1 MEQLTENEKL
11 ITQMIA
17 SGKSVK
23 EVADKICK
31 SQRTITNQIQVIYDK
46 TGIERRLNAL
56 AAYYYQLMISREV
69 EKTLKDKFQKF
80 TLNPTQPTTFLA

>member
-1 MEQLTENEKL
+1 MEQFTEREKL

-23 EVADKICK
+23 DVADKVCR
-31 SQRTITNQIQVIYDK
+31 SEHTITKQIQVIYDK

-56 AAYYYQLMISREV
+56 AAYYYQLLISKES
-69 EKTLKDKFQKF
+69 DKVS
-80 TLNPTQPTTFLA
+80 LNPNQQTFLA

>member
-1 MEQLTENEKL
+1 MENLTEREKI

-23 EVADKICK
+23 DVADSVCR
-31 SQRTITNQIQVIYDK
+31 SEHTITKQIQVIYDK

-56 AAYYYQLMISREV
+56 AAYYYQL
-69 EKTLKDKFQKF
+69 L
-80 TLNPTQPTTFLA
+80 LPN

>member
-1 MEQLTENEKL
+1 MEQLTQNERL

-46 TGIERRLNAL
+46 TGIARRLNAL
-56 AAYYYQLMISREV
+56 AAYYYQLLITREV
-69 EKTLKDKFQKF
+69 EKSLFEMTNKSNRSAKFF
-80 TLNPTQPTTFLA
+80 A

>member
-1 MEQLTENEKL
+1 MENLTERERL
-11 ITQMIA
+11 ITAMIA

-23 EVADKICK
+23 EVADKVCR
-31 SQRTITNQIQVIYDK
+31 SEHTITKQIQVIYDK

-56 AAYYYQLMISREV
+56 AAYYYQLLISREV
-69 EKTLKDKFQKF
+69 EKTLKYKFQKF